1 MKHSLFTLLVAL
13 SAVSLCAQERSS
25 MPEPFTEASVQMHRD
40 MAKRYARLQ
49 YRFEQAFEQGDDQS
63 LQATKP
69 LILKLADRWLEE
81 AARMRPLLER
91 QINEVDGRAHP
102 DEKRA
107 RLQALA
113 SLDLQVNR
121 LKQLRDGFAAW
132 DYSTRPQHQA
142 RSKANLVYLREM
154 GETFDKIVA
163 LETRVMD
170 SGQGSARSEGA
181 RRVPSGQ

>member
-1 MKHSLFTLLVAL
+1 
-13 SAVSLCAQERSS
+13 

-40 MAKRYARLQ
+40 MAKRFARLQ
-49 YRFEQAFEQGDDQS
+49 YRFEQAFAQGDDQT

-69 LILKLADRWLEE
+69 LILNLTDRWLEE
-81 AARMRPLLER
+81 TARMRPVLER
-91 QINEVDGRAHP
+91 RINEVDGRAQP
-102 DEKRA
+102 AEKKA

-132 DYSTRPQHQA
+132 NYSTRPQHQA

-163 LETRVMD
+163 LEARAMATD
-170 SGQGSARSEGA
+170 QNAARSEGGT
-181 RRVPSGQ
+181 RMPWGQ